1 MKASRS
7 RQVLTMGD
15 LMIKIEHLHKTYRS
29 GFLMKPKLALK
40 DVSFSVEPGQVY
52 GFIGP
57 NGAGKSTT
65 IKVLTGLLNYDSGTV
80 LVNGISPRDVK
91 SRRFIGYSPEQPY
104 FYDYLTGRELLRF
117 YGKLVGLDG
126 AELDKRIG
134 WALDLLHAN
143 KDWIDRRLRSYS
155 KGMMQRVGI
164 AQAILGK
171 PKLLILDEPMSGLD
185 PMGRR
190 DVREAIMELN
200 RDGVTIFYSSHLLSD
215 VESVSHKV
223 AMIVDGKIVREGTV
237 DEITESC
244 GVEYH
249 VRIRGAIPEKDLP
262 EGVTPAGHP
271 EEFVCA
277 DDASRD
283 RLLHF
288 CLEKGIAV
296 EKMDHKRP
304 SLEDILTEEIARADA

>member
-1 MKASRS
+1 
-7 RQVLTMGD
+7 
-15 LMIKIEHLHKTYRS
+15 
-29 GFLMKPKLALK
+29 MKPKLALK
-40 DVSFSVEPGQVY
+40 DVSLHVEPGQIY

-65 IKVLTGLLNYDSGTV
+65 IKVLTGLLNFDSGKV

-104 FYDYLTGRELLRF
+104 FYDYLTGRELLQF
-117 YGKLVGLDG
+117 YGKLVGLEG
-126 AELDKRIG
+126 NLLNERIT
-134 WALDLLHAN
+134 WALQLLHAD

-190 DVREAIMELN
+190 DVREAILELN

-215 VESVSHKV
+215 VESISHRV
-223 AMIVDGKIVREGTV
+223 AMIVDGRIVREGTV
-237 DEITESC
+237 DEITDSC
-244 GVEYH
+244 GIEYH
-249 VRIRGAIPEKDLP
+249 VRTRTAIPAKDLP
-262 EGVTPAGHP
+262 EGVALAGHP
-271 EEFVCA
+271 QEVICA
-277 DDASRD
+277 DDAARD
-283 RLLHF
+283 RLLRY
-288 CLEKGIAV
+288 CLDNGIAV

>member
-1 MKASRS
+1 
-7 RQVLTMGD
+7 MGD
-15 LMIKIEHLHKTYRS
+15 LMIQIEHLHKTYRS

-65 IKVLTGLLNYDSGTV
+65 IKVLTGLLNFDSGKV

-215 VESVSHKV
+215 VESISHKV

-249 VRIRGAIPEKDLP
+249 VRTRKAILESDLP
-262 EGVTPAGHP
+262 QGVSLTGHP
-271 EEFVCA
+271 EEFVCE
-277 DDASRD
+277 DDAARD
-283 RLLHF
+283 RLLAF
-288 CLEKGIAV
+288 CLANGIAV

>member
-1 MKASRS
+1 
-7 RQVLTMGD
+7 MGD
-15 LMIKIEHLHKTYRS
+15 SMIKIEHLHKTYRS

-65 IKVLTGLLNYDSGTV
+65 IKVLTGLLNFDSGTV

-91 SRRFIGYSPEQPY
+91 SRRFVGYSPEQPY

-215 VESVSHKV
+215 VESISHKV

-249 VRIRGAIPEKDLP
+249 VRTRAAILESDLP
-262 EGVTPAGHP
+262 KGVSLAGHP
-271 EEFVCA
+271 MEFVCE
-277 DDASRD
+277 DDSARD
-283 RLLHF
+283 GLLRF
-288 CLEKGIAV
+288 CLDKGIAV

>member
-1 MKASRS
+1 
-7 RQVLTMGD
+7 
-15 LMIKIEHLHKTYRS
+15 MIQIEHLHKTYRS

-40 DVSFSVEPGQVY
+40 DVSLHVEPGQIY

-65 IKVLTGLLNYDSGTV
+65 IKVLTGLLNFDSGKV
-80 LVNGISPRDVK
+80 LVNGFSPRDVK
-91 SRRFIGYSPEQPY
+91 SRQFIGYSPEQPY
-104 FYDYLTGRELLRF
+104 FYDYLTGRELLQF
-117 YGKLVGLDG
+117 YGKLVGLEGDILN
-126 AELDKRIG
+126 ERIT
-134 WALDLLHAN
+134 WALQLLHAD

-190 DVREAIMELN
+190 DVREAILELN

-215 VESVSHKV
+215 VESISHRV
-223 AMIVDGKIVREGTV
+223 AMIVDGRIVREGTV
-237 DEITESC
+237 DEITDSC
-244 GVEYH
+244 GIEYH
-249 VRIRGAIPEKDLP
+249 VRTRVAIAAKDLP
-262 EGVTPAGHP
+262 EGVTLAGHP
-271 EEFVCA
+271 QEVICA
-277 DDASRD
+277 DDAARD
-283 RLLHF
+283 RLLRY
-288 CLEKGIAV
+288 CLDNGIAV

>member
-1 MKASRS
+1 MS
-7 RQVLTMGD
+7 D
-15 LMIKIEHLHKTYRS
+15 YMIQIEHLHKTYRS

-40 DVSFSVEPGQVY
+40 DVSFNVEPGQVY

-65 IKVLTGLLNYDSGTV
+65 IKVLTGLLNFDSGKV

-104 FYDYLTGRELLRF
+104 FYDYLTGRELLKF
-117 YGKLVGLDG
+117 YGRLVGLEG
-126 AELDKRIG
+126 SLLDSRIH
-134 WALDLLHAN
+134 WALELLHAD

-164 AQAILGK
+164 AQAVLAK

-190 DVREAIMELN
+190 DVREAIQELN

-215 VESVSHKV
+215 VESISHRV
-223 AMIVDGKIVREGTV
+223 AMIVDGKIVREGSV

-249 VRIRGAIPEKDLP
+249 VRTRAAILQNDLP
-262 EGVTPAGHP
+262 EGVAPTGHP
-271 EEFVCA
+271 QEWVCA
-277 DDASRD
+277 DDAARD
-283 RLLHF
+283 RLLAF
-288 CLEKGIAV
+288 CLSNGIAV
-296 EKMDHKRP
+296 EKMEHKRP

>member
-1 MKASRS
+1 
-7 RQVLTMGD
+7 
-15 LMIKIEHLHKTYRS
+15 MIKIEHLHKTYRS
-29 GFLMKPKLALK
+29 GFMMKPKLALK

-65 IKVLTGLLNYDSGTV
+65 IKVLTGLLNFESGSV
-80 LVNGISPRDVK
+80 LVNGLSPRDVK
-91 SRRFIGYSPEQPY
+91 SRHFLGYTPEQPY
-104 FYDYLTGRELLRF
+104 FYDYLTGRELLQF
-117 YGKLVGLDG
+117 YGKLVGLEG
-126 AELDKRIG
+126 KELDSRIH
-134 WALDLLHAN
+134 WALELLHAD

-190 DVREAIMELN
+190 DVREAIQQLN

-215 VESVSHKV
+215 VESISHKV

-249 VRIRGAIPEKDLP
+249 VRTRQAILQSDLP
-262 EGVTPAGHP
+262 QGVSLTGHP
-271 EEFVCA
+271 QEFICEN
-277 DDASRD
+277 DAARD
-283 RLLHF
+283 RLLSF
-288 CLEKGIAV
+288 CLANGIAV
-296 EKMDHKRP
+296 ERMDHKRP

>member
-1 MKASRS
+1 
-7 RQVLTMGD
+7 
-15 LMIKIEHLHKTYRS
+15 MIQIEHLHKTYRS

-40 DVSFSVEPGQVY
+40 DVSLHVEPGQIY

-65 IKVLTGLLNYDSGTV
+65 IKVLTGLLNFDSGKV
-80 LVNGISPRDVK
+80 LVNGFSPRDVK

-104 FYDYLTGRELLRF
+104 FYDYLTGRELLQF
-117 YGKLVGLDG
+117 YGKLVGVEGNLLN
-126 AELDKRIG
+126 ERIT
-134 WALDLLHAN
+134 WALQLLHAD

-190 DVREAIMELN
+190 DVREAILELN

-215 VESVSHKV
+215 VESISHRV
-223 AMIVDGKIVREGTV
+223 AMIVDGRIVREGTV
-237 DEITESC
+237 DEITDSC
-244 GVEYH
+244 GIEYH
-249 VRIRGAIPEKDLP
+249 VRTRTAIAAKDLP
-262 EGVTPAGHP
+262 EGVALAGHP
-271 EEFVCA
+271 QEVICA
-277 DDASRD
+277 DDAARD
-283 RLLHF
+283 RLLRY
-288 CLEKGIAV
+288 CLDNGIAV

>member
-1 MKASRS
+1 
-7 RQVLTMGD
+7 
-15 LMIKIEHLHKTYRS
+15 MIKIEHLHKTYRS
-29 GFLMKPKLALK
+29 GFMMKPKLALK

-65 IKVLTGLLNYDSGTV
+65 IKVLTGLLNFESGSV
-80 LVNGISPRDVK
+80 LVNGLSPRDVK
-91 SRRFIGYSPEQPY
+91 SRHFLGYTPEQPY
-104 FYDYLTGRELLRF
+104 FYDYLTGRELLQF
-117 YGKLVGLDG
+117 YGKLVGLEG
-126 AELDKRIG
+126 KELDSRIH
-134 WALDLLHAN
+134 WALELLHAD

-190 DVREAIMELN
+190 DVREAIQQLN

-215 VESVSHKV
+215 VESISHKV

-249 VRIRGAIPEKDLP
+249 VRTRQAILQGDLP
-262 EGVTPAGHP
+262 QGVSLTGHP
-271 EEFVCA
+271 QEFICE
-277 DDASRD
+277 DAAARD
-283 RLLHF
+283 RLLSF
-288 CLEKGIAV
+288 CLANGISI
-296 EKMDHKRP
+296 ERMDHKRP

>member
-1 MKASRS
+1 
-7 RQVLTMGD
+7 
-15 LMIKIEHLHKTYRS
+15 
-29 GFLMKPKLALK
+29 MKPKLALK
-40 DVSFSVEPGQVY
+40 DVSLHVEPGQIY

-65 IKVLTGLLNYDSGTV
+65 IKVLTGLLNFDSGKV

-104 FYDYLTGRELLRF
+104 FYDYLTGRELLQF
-117 YGKLVGLDG
+117 YGKLVGLEG
-126 AELDKRIG
+126 NLLNERIT
-134 WALDLLHAN
+134 WALQLLHAD

-190 DVREAIMELN
+190 DVREAILELN

-215 VESVSHKV
+215 VESISHRV
-223 AMIVDGKIVREGTV
+223 AMIVDGRIVREGTV
-237 DEITESC
+237 DEITDSC
-244 GVEYH
+244 GIEYH
-249 VRIRGAIPEKDLP
+249 VRTRTAIAAKDLP
-262 EGVTPAGHP
+262 EGVALAGHP
-271 EEFVCA
+271 QEVICA
-277 DDASRD
+277 DDAARD
-283 RLLHF
+283 RLLRY
-288 CLEKGIAV
+288 CLDNDIAV

>member
-1 MKASRS
+1 
-7 RQVLTMGD
+7 
-15 LMIKIEHLHKTYRS
+15 
-29 GFLMKPKLALK
+29 MKPKLALK
-40 DVSFSVEPGQVY
+40 DVSLHVEPGQIY

-65 IKVLTGLLNYDSGTV
+65 IKVLTGLLNFDSGKV

-104 FYDYLTGRELLRF
+104 FYDYLTGRELLQF
-117 YGKLVGLDG
+117 YGKLVGLEG
-126 AELDKRIG
+126 NLLNERIT
-134 WALDLLHAN
+134 WALQLLHAD

-190 DVREAIMELN
+190 DVREAILELN

-215 VESVSHKV
+215 VESISHRV
-223 AMIVDGKIVREGTV
+223 AMIVDGRIVREGTV
-237 DEITESC
+237 DEITDSC
-244 GVEYH
+244 GIEYH
-249 VRIRGAIPEKDLP
+249 VRTRVAVPAKDLP
-262 EGVTPAGHP
+262 EGVVHAGHP
-271 EEFVCA
+271 QEVICA
-277 DDASRD
+277 DDAARD
-283 RLLHF
+283 RLLRY
-288 CLEKGIAV
+288 CLDNGIAV

>member
-1 MKASRS
+1 
-7 RQVLTMGD
+7 
-15 LMIKIEHLHKTYRS
+15 
-29 GFLMKPKLALK
+29 MKPKLALK
-40 DVSFSVEPGQVY
+40 DVSLHVEPGQIY

-65 IKVLTGLLNYDSGTV
+65 IKVLTGLLNFDSGKV

-104 FYDYLTGRELLRF
+104 FYDYLTGRELLLF
-117 YGKLVGLDG
+117 YGKLVGLEG
-126 AELDKRIG
+126 NLLNERIT
-134 WALDLLHAN
+134 WALQLLHAD

-190 DVREAIMELN
+190 DVREAILELN

-215 VESVSHKV
+215 VESISHRV
-223 AMIVDGKIVREGTV
+223 AMIVDGRIVREGTV
-237 DEITESC
+237 DEITDSC
-244 GVEYH
+244 GIEYH
-249 VRIRGAIPEKDLP
+249 VRTRTAIAAKDLP
-262 EGVTPAGHP
+262 EGVALAGHP
-271 EEFVCA
+271 QEVICA
-277 DDASRD
+277 DDAARD
-283 RLLHF
+283 RLLRY
-288 CLEKGIAV
+288 CLDNGIAV

>member
-1 MKASRS
+1 
-7 RQVLTMGD
+7 
-15 LMIKIEHLHKTYRS
+15 
-29 GFLMKPKLALK
+29 MKPKLALK
-40 DVSFSVEPGQVY
+40 DVSLHVEPGQIY

-65 IKVLTGLLNYDSGTV
+65 IKVLTGLLNFDSGKV

-104 FYDYLTGRELLRF
+104 FYDYLTGRELLQF
-117 YGKLVGLDG
+117 YGKLVGLEG
-126 AELDKRIG
+126 SLLNERIT
-134 WALDLLHAN
+134 WALQLLHAD

-190 DVREAIMELN
+190 DVREAILELN

-215 VESVSHKV
+215 VESISHRA
-223 AMIVDGKIVREGTV
+223 AMIVDGRIVREGTV
-237 DEITESC
+237 DEITDSC
-244 GVEYH
+244 GIEYH
-249 VRIRGAIPEKDLP
+249 VRTREVIAVKDLP
-262 EGVTPAGHP
+262 EGVALAGHP
-271 EEFVCA
+271 QEVICA
-277 DDASRD
+277 DDAARD
-283 RLLHF
+283 RLLRY
-288 CLEKGIAV
+288 CLDNSIAV
-296 EKMDHKRP
+296 ERMEHKRP
-304 SLEDILTEEIARADA
+304 SLEDVLTEEIARADA

>member
-1 MKASRS
+1 
-7 RQVLTMGD
+7 
-15 LMIKIEHLHKTYRS
+15 MIKIEHLHKTYRS

-65 IKVLTGLLNYDSGTV
+65 IKVLTGLLNFDSGTV

-91 SRRFIGYSPEQPY
+91 SRRFVGYSPEQPY

-126 AELDKRIG
+126 TELDKRIG

-215 VESVSHKV
+215 VESISHKV

-249 VRIRGAIPEKDLP
+249 VRTRAAILESDLP
-262 EGVTPAGHP
+262 KGVSLAGHP
-271 EEFVCA
+271 MEFVCE
-277 DDASRD
+277 DDRARD
-283 RLLHF
+283 VLLRF
-288 CLEKGIAV
+288 CLDKGIAV

>member
-1 MKASRS
+1 
-7 RQVLTMGD
+7 
-15 LMIKIEHLHKTYRS
+15 MIKIEHLHKTYHS

-40 DVSFSVEPGQVY
+40 DVSFNVEPGQVY

-65 IKVLTGLLNYDSGTV
+65 IKVLTGLLNFDSGKV
-80 LVNGISPRDVK
+80 LVNGISPRNVK
-91 SRRFIGYSPEQPY
+91 SRQFIGYSPEQPY
-104 FYDYLTGRELLRF
+104 FYDYLTGRELLKF
-117 YGKLVGLDG
+117 YGKLVGLSG
-126 AELDKRIG
+126 KELDNRIH
-134 WALDLLHAN
+134 WSLELLHAD

-200 RDGVTIFYSSHLLSD
+200 RTGVTIFYSRHLLSD
-215 VESVSHKV
+215 VESISHKA

-237 DEITESC
+237 DEITDSC

-249 VRIRGAIPEKDLP
+249 VRTREAIPQAELP
-262 EGVTPAGHP
+262 EGVSPAGHP
-271 EEFVCA
+271 QECVCA
-277 DDASRD
+277 DDAARD
-283 RLLHF
+283 RLLRY
-288 CLEKGIAV
+288 CLDKGVAV
-296 EKMDHKRP
+296 ERMDHKRP

>member
-1 MKASRS
+1 
-7 RQVLTMGD
+7 MGD

-126 AELDKRIG
+126 AELDKRI
-134 WALDLLHAN
+134 

-215 VESVSHKV
+215 VESISHKV

>member
-1 MKASRS
+1 
-7 RQVLTMGD
+7 
-15 LMIKIEHLHKTYRS
+15 MIQIEHLHKTYRS

-40 DVSFSVEPGQVY
+40 DVSLHVEPGQIY

-65 IKVLTGLLNYDSGTV
+65 IKVLTGLLNFDSGKV

-104 FYDYLTGRELLRF
+104 FYDYLTGRELLQF
-117 YGKLVGLDG
+117 YGKLVGLEG
-126 AELDKRIG
+126 SLLNERIT
-134 WALDLLHAN
+134 WALQLLHAD

-190 DVREAIMELN
+190 DVREAILELN

-215 VESVSHKV
+215 VESISHRV
-223 AMIVDGKIVREGTV
+223 AMIVDGRIVREGTV
-237 DEITESC
+237 DEITDSC
-244 GVEYH
+244 GIEYH
-249 VRIRGAIPEKDLP
+249 VRTRVAVPAKDLP
-262 EGVTPAGHP
+262 EGVALAGHP
-271 EEFVCA
+271 QEVICA
-277 DDASRD
+277 DDAARD
-283 RLLHF
+283 RLLRY
-288 CLEKGIAV
+288 CLDNGIAV

>member
-1 MKASRS
+1 
-7 RQVLTMGD
+7 
-15 LMIKIEHLHKTYRS
+15 
-29 GFLMKPKLALK
+29 MKPKLALK
-40 DVSFSVEPGQVY
+40 DVSLHVEPGQIY

-65 IKVLTGLLNYDSGTV
+65 IKVLTGLLNFDSGKV

-91 SRRFIGYSPEQPY
+91 SRLFIGYSPEQPY
-104 FYDYLTGRELLRF
+104 FYDYLTGRELLQF
-117 YGKLVGLDG
+117 YGKLVGLEG
-126 AELDKRIG
+126 NLLNERIT
-134 WALDLLHAN
+134 WALQLLHAD

-190 DVREAIMELN
+190 DVREAILELN

-215 VESVSHKV
+215 VESISHRV
-223 AMIVDGKIVREGTV
+223 AMIVDGRIVREGTV
-237 DEITESC
+237 DEITDSC
-244 GVEYH
+244 GIEYH
-249 VRIRGAIPEKDLP
+249 VRTRVAIAAKDLP
-262 EGVTPAGHP
+262 EGVTLAGHP
-271 EEFVCA
+271 QEVICA
-277 DDASRD
+277 DDAARD
-283 RLLHF
+283 RLLRY
-288 CLEKGIAV
+288 CLDNDIAV

>member
-1 MKASRS
+1 M
-7 RQVLTMGD
+7 
-15 LMIKIEHLHKTYRS
+15 
-29 GFLMKPKLALK
+29 
-40 DVSFSVEPGQVY
+40 
-52 GFIGP
+52 
-57 NGAGKSTT
+57 
-65 IKVLTGLLNYDSGTV
+65 LTGLLNYDSGTV

-91 SRRFIGYSPEQPY
+91 SRRFVGYSPEQPY

-215 VESVSHKV
+215 VESISHKV

-249 VRIRGAIPEKDLP
+249 VRTRAAILESDLP
-262 EGVTPAGHP
+262 KGVSLAGHP
-271 EEFVCA
+271 MEFVCE
-277 DDASRD
+277 DDRARD
-283 RLLHF
+283 VLLRF
-288 CLEKGIAV
+288 CLDKGIAV

>member
-1 MKASRS
+1 
-7 RQVLTMGD
+7 
-15 LMIKIEHLHKTYRS
+15 
-29 GFLMKPKLALK
+29 MKPKLALK
-40 DVSFSVEPGQVY
+40 DVSLHVEPGQIY

-65 IKVLTGLLNYDSGTV
+65 IKVLTGLLNFDSGKV

-104 FYDYLTGRELLRF
+104 FYDYLTGRELLQF
-117 YGKLVGLDG
+117 YGKLVGLEG
-126 AELDKRIG
+126 NLLNERIT
-134 WALDLLHAN
+134 WALQLLHAD

-190 DVREAIMELN
+190 DVREAILELN

-215 VESVSHKV
+215 VESISHRV
-223 AMIVDGKIVREGTV
+223 AMIVDGRIVREGTV
-237 DEITESC
+237 DEITDSC
-244 GVEYH
+244 GIEYH
-249 VRIRGAIPEKDLP
+249 VRTRVAVPAKDLP
-262 EGVTPAGHP
+262 EGVTLAGHP
-271 EEFVCA
+271 QEVICA
-277 DDASRD
+277 DDAARD
-283 RLLHF
+283 RLLRY
-288 CLEKGIAV
+288 CLDKGVAV
-296 EKMDHKRP
+296 ERMDHKRP

>member
-1 MKASRS
+1 
-7 RQVLTMGD
+7 
-15 LMIKIEHLHKTYRS
+15 MIKIEHLHKTYRS

-65 IKVLTGLLNYDSGTV
+65 IKVLTGLLNYDSGMV
-80 LVNGISPRDVK
+80 LVNGISPRNVK
-91 SRRFIGYSPEQPY
+91 SRRYIGYSPEQPY

-126 AELDKRIG
+126 AELEKRIG

-164 AQAILGK
+164 AQAILSK
-171 PKLLILDEPMSGLD
+171 PRLLILDEPMSGLD

-215 VESVSHKV
+215 VESISHKV

>member
-1 MKASRS
+1 
-7 RQVLTMGD
+7 
-15 LMIKIEHLHKTYRS
+15 MIQIEHLHKTYRS

-40 DVSFSVEPGQVY
+40 DVSLHVEPGQIY

-65 IKVLTGLLNYDSGTV
+65 IKVLTGLLNFDSGKV
-80 LVNGISPRDVK
+80 LVNGFSPRDVK

-104 FYDYLTGRELLRF
+104 FYDYLTGRELLQF
-117 YGKLVGLDG
+117 YGKLVGLEG
-126 AELDKRIG
+126 NLLNERIT
-134 WALDLLHAN
+134 WALQLLHAD

-190 DVREAIMELN
+190 DVREAILELN

-215 VESVSHKV
+215 VESISHRV
-223 AMIVDGKIVREGTV
+223 AMIVDGRIVREGTV
-237 DEITESC
+237 DEITDSC
-244 GVEYH
+244 GIEYH
-249 VRIRGAIPEKDLP
+249 VRTREAIAVKDLP
-262 EGVTPAGHP
+262 EGVALAGHP
-271 EEFVCA
+271 QEVICA
-277 DDASRD
+277 DDAARD
-283 RLLHF
+283 RLLRY
-288 CLEKGIAV
+288 CLDNSIAV
-296 EKMDHKRP
+296 ERMEHKRP
-304 SLEDILTEEIARADA
+304 SLEDVLTEEIARADA

>member
-1 MKASRS
+1 
-7 RQVLTMGD
+7 MGD

-215 VESVSHKV
+215 VESISHKV

-262 EGVTPAGHP
+262 EGVTPARHP
-271 EEFVCA
+271 
-277 DDASRD
+277 
-283 RLLHF
+283 

>member
-1 MKASRS
+1 
-7 RQVLTMGD
+7 
-15 LMIKIEHLHKTYRS
+15 MIKIEHLHKTYRS

-65 IKVLTGLLNYDSGTV
+65 IKVLTGLLNYDSGKI

-91 SRRFIGYSPEQPY
+91 SRTFLGYSPEQPY
-104 FYDYLTGRELLRF
+104 FYDYLTGRELLQF
-117 YGKLVGLDG
+117 YGKLVGLAG
-126 AELDKRIG
+126 SELNSRIH
-134 WALDLLHAN
+134 WALELLHAD

-164 AQAILGK
+164 AQAILSR

-190 DVREAIMELN
+190 DVREAIQSLN

-215 VESVSHKV
+215 VESISHRV

-249 VRIRGAIPEKDLP
+249 VRTRKAIAAADLP
-262 EGVTPAGHP
+262 QGVSPAGHP
-271 EEFVCA
+271 QEVIFE

-283 RLLHF
+283 RLLQF
-288 CLEKGIAV
+288 CLTNGIAI

>member
-1 MKASRS
+1 
-7 RQVLTMGD
+7 
-15 LMIKIEHLHKTYRS
+15 
-29 GFLMKPKLALK
+29 MKPKLALK
-40 DVSFSVEPGQVY
+40 DVSLHVEPGQIY

-65 IKVLTGLLNYDSGTV
+65 IKVLTGLLNFDSGKV

-104 FYDYLTGRELLRF
+104 FYDYLTGRELLKF
-117 YGKLVGLDG
+117 YGKLVGLEG
-126 AELDKRIG
+126 NLLNERIT
-134 WALDLLHAN
+134 WALQLLHAD

-190 DVREAIMELN
+190 DVREAILELN

-215 VESVSHKV
+215 VESISHRV
-223 AMIVDGKIVREGTV
+223 AMIVDGRIVREGTV
-237 DEITESC
+237 DDITDSC
-244 GVEYH
+244 GIEYH
-249 VRIRGAIPEKDLP
+249 VRTRVAVPAKDLP
-262 EGVTPAGHP
+262 EGVALAGHP
-271 EEFVCA
+271 QEVICA
-277 DDASRD
+277 DDAARD
-283 RLLHF
+283 RLLRY
-288 CLEKGIAV
+288 CLDNGIAV

>member
-1 MKASRS
+1 
-7 RQVLTMGD
+7 
-15 LMIKIEHLHKTYRS
+15 MIKIEHLHKTYRS

-65 IKVLTGLLNYDSGTV
+65 IKVLTGLLNFDSGTV

-91 SRRFIGYSPEQPY
+91 SRRFVGYSPEQPY

-126 AELDKRIG
+126 TELEKRIG

-215 VESVSHKV
+215 VESISHKV

-249 VRIRGAIPEKDLP
+249 VRTRAAILESDLP
-262 EGVTPAGHP
+262 KGVSLAGHP
-271 EEFVCA
+271 MEFVCE
-277 DDASRD
+277 DDSARD
-283 RLLHF
+283 VLLRF
-288 CLEKGIAV
+288 CLDKGIAV

>member
-1 MKASRS
+1 
-7 RQVLTMGD
+7 
-15 LMIKIEHLHKTYRS
+15 
-29 GFLMKPKLALK
+29 MKPKLALK
-40 DVSFSVEPGQVY
+40 DVSLHVEPGQIY

-65 IKVLTGLLNYDSGTV
+65 IKVLTGLLNFDSGKV

-104 FYDYLTGRELLRF
+104 FYDYLTGRELLQF
-117 YGKLVGLDG
+117 YGKLVGLEG
-126 AELDKRIG
+126 NLLNERIT
-134 WALDLLHAN
+134 WALQLLHAD

-190 DVREAIMELN
+190 DVREAILELN

-215 VESVSHKV
+215 VESISHRV
-223 AMIVDGKIVREGTV
+223 AMIVDGRIVREGTV
-237 DEITESC
+237 DDITDSC
-244 GVEYH
+244 GIEYH
-249 VRIRGAIPEKDLP
+249 VRTRVAVPAKDLP
-262 EGVTPAGHP
+262 EGVALAGHP
-271 EEFVCA
+271 QEVICA
-277 DDASRD
+277 DDAARD
-283 RLLHF
+283 RLLRY
-288 CLEKGIAV
+288 CLDNGIAV

>member
-1 MKASRS
+1 
-7 RQVLTMGD
+7 MGD
-15 LMIKIEHLHKTYRS
+15 YMIQIEHLHKTYRS

-40 DVSFSVEPGQVY
+40 DVSFNVESGQVY

-65 IKVLTGLLNYDSGTV
+65 IKVLTGLLNFDSGKV

-104 FYDYLTGRELLRF
+104 FYDYLTGRELLKF
-117 YGKLVGLDG
+117 YGRLVGLEG
-126 AELDKRIG
+126 SLLDSRIH
-134 WALDLLHAN
+134 WALELLHAD

-164 AQAILGK
+164 AQAVLAK

-190 DVREAIMELN
+190 DVREAIQELN

-215 VESVSHKV
+215 VESISHRV
-223 AMIVDGKIVREGTV
+223 AMIVDGKIVREGSV

-249 VRIRGAIPEKDLP
+249 VRTRAAILQNDLP
-262 EGVTPAGHP
+262 EGVAPTGHP
-271 EEFVCA
+271 QEWVCV
-277 DDASRD
+277 DDAARD
-283 RLLHF
+283 RLLAF
-288 CLEKGIAV
+288 CLSNGIAV

>member
-1 MKASRS
+1 
-7 RQVLTMGD
+7 
-15 LMIKIEHLHKTYRS
+15 
-29 GFLMKPKLALK
+29 MKPKLALK
-40 DVSFSVEPGQVY
+40 DVSLHVEPGQIY

-65 IKVLTGLLNYDSGTV
+65 IKVLTGLLNFDSGKV

-104 FYDYLTGRELLRF
+104 FYDYLTGRELLQF
-117 YGKLVGLDG
+117 YGKLVGLEG
-126 AELDKRIG
+126 SLLNERIT
-134 WALDLLHAN
+134 WALQLLHAD

-190 DVREAIMELN
+190 DVREAILELN

-215 VESVSHKV
+215 VESISHRV
-223 AMIVDGKIVREGTV
+223 AMIVDGRIVREGTV
-237 DEITESC
+237 DEITDSC
-244 GVEYH
+244 GIEYH
-249 VRIRGAIPEKDLP
+249 VRTREAIAVKDLP
-262 EGVTPAGHP
+262 EGVALAGHP
-271 EEFVCA
+271 QEVICA
-277 DDASRD
+277 DDAARD
-283 RLLHF
+283 RLLRY
-288 CLEKGIAV
+288 CLDNSIAV
-296 EKMDHKRP
+296 ERMEHKRP
-304 SLEDILTEEIARADA
+304 SLEDVLTEEIARADA

>member
-1 MKASRS
+1 
-7 RQVLTMGD
+7 MGD

>member
-1 MKASRS
+1 
-7 RQVLTMGD
+7 
-15 LMIKIEHLHKTYRS
+15 MIQIENLHKTYRS

-40 DVSFSVEPGQVY
+40 DVSFHVDAGQVY

-65 IKVLTGLLNYDSGTV
+65 IKVLTGLLNFDSGKV

-91 SRRFIGYSPEQPY
+91 SRNFIGYSPEQPY
-104 FYDYLTGRELLRF
+104 FYDYLTGRELLKF

-126 AELDKRIG
+126 RLLDERIN
-134 WALDLLHAN
+134 WALELLHAN

-190 DVREAIMELN
+190 DVREAIQELN

-215 VESVSHKV
+215 VESISHRV
-223 AMIVDGKIVREGTV
+223 AMIVDGKIVREGTI

-249 VRIRGAIPEKDLP
+249 VRLRSAILQKDLP
-262 EGVTPAGHP
+262 EGVALAGHP
-271 EEFVCA
+271 QEFVCA
-277 DDASRD
+277 DDAARD
-283 RLLHF
+283 RLLSF
-288 CLEKGIAV
+288 CLSNGIAV